1 MDATE
6 VFSKITYLEEG
17 MKKLLAEKA
26 ASSEEI
32 QQILAA
38 TEAKAQPTVRFDTEA
53 LAKHLAPLVA
63 TQIPALNAA
72 AVAKQ
77 LGPLLVKEL
86 PTPAALQQ
94 AGSQLLAKINSEYI
108 RLDQQVRTF
117 LASISARLDTLEQRV
132 DSTVN
137 RVPTTVGL
145 DAFRDKRLLLLVV
158 GMPAVCLVSLLIYS
172 SFFRV
177 SNEKYERLQA
187 QITLLRQQHNLLK
200 RESEQLTN
208 AGFFYY
214 SQVKEYKRK
223 FPKAAGYFREYHP
236 ASPAKSVTVAAK

>member
-32 QQILAA
+32 QQLLAA
-38 TEAKAQPTVRFDTEA
+38 VEAKVKPTVNFKIKEMA
-53 LAKHLAPLVA
+53 EYLAPLLA
-63 TQIPALNAA
+63 AKLPALDAA

-94 AGSQLLAKINSEYI
+94 AGVELLAKINNEYK
-108 RLDQQVRTF
+108 RLDQQVRSF
-117 LASISARLDTLEQRV
+117 LVMISTRLDTMEQRV
-132 DSTVN
+132 DSTVT
-137 RVPTTVGL
+137 RLPTTVGL
-145 DAFRDKRLLLLVV
+145 NAFHDKRLLLLVV
-158 GMPAVCLVSLLIYS
+158 GMPAICLISLIIYS

-177 SNEKYERLQA
+177 PKEQYEHLQEQSVLLQGHNDRMTDAGIFYSN
-187 QITLLRQQHNLLK
+187 QI
-200 RESEQLTN
+200 
-208 AGFFYY
+208 
-214 SQVKEYKRK
+214 KEYKRK
-223 FPKAAGYFREYHP
+223 FPKQAGYFRDYRP
-236 ASPAKSVTVAAK
+236 APLTQPVELTAQ

>member
-32 QQILAA
+32 QQLLAA
-38 TEAKAQPTVRFDTEA
+38 VEAKAQPTIKFDTEA
-53 LAKHLAPLVA
+53 LAKHLTPLLA
-63 TQIPALNAA
+63 AQIPALDAA

-94 AGSQLLAKINSEYI
+94 AGSELLAKINNEYK
-108 RLDQQVRTF
+108 RLDQQVRSM
-117 LASISARLDTLEQRV
+117 LASISARFETMEQRV
-132 DSTVN
+132 DSTIN
-137 RVPTTVGL
+137 RMPTTVGL
-145 DAFRDKRLLLLVV
+145 NAFYDKRLLLLVL
-158 GMPAVCLVSLLIYS
+158 GMPAICLVALIIHS

-177 SNEKYERLQA
+177 AKGQYEQLQLQSA
-187 QITLLRQQHNLLK
+187 LLQQQRTLLRQQNDQMTDA
-200 RESEQLTN
+200 SI
-208 AGFFYY
+208 YY
-214 SQVKEYKRK
+214 YNQVKAYKRR
-223 FPKAAGYFREYHP
+223 FPKSAGYLRDYHP
-236 ASPAKSVTVAAK
+236 APVAQPVALKAQ

>member
-1 MDATE
+1 MDATD

-32 QQILAA
+32 QQLLAA
-38 TEAKAQPTVRFDTEA
+38 VEAKAQPTIKFEPEA
-53 LAKHLAPLVA
+53 LAKHLAPLVVA
-63 TQIPALNAA
+63 QIPALNAA

-86 PTPAALQQ
+86 PTPVALQQ
-94 AGSQLLAKINSEYI
+94 AGVELLAKVNNEYK
-108 RLDQQVRTF
+108 RLDQQVRSM
-117 LASISARLDTLEQRV
+117 LASISARFETMEQRV

-145 DAFRDKRLLLLVV
+145 NAFYDKRLLLLVV
-158 GMPAVCLVSLLIYS
+158 GMPAICLVALIIHS

-177 SNEKYERLQA
+177 AKGQYEQLQK
-187 QITLLRQQHNLLK
+187 QSNLLQ
-200 RESEQLTN
+200 EQRTFLQGQNDRITD
-208 AGFFYY
+208 AGIFY
-214 SQVKEYKRK
+214 SNQIKEYKRK
-223 FPKAAGYFREYHP
+223 FPKAVGYFRDYHP
-236 ASPAKSVTVAAK
+236 APPAKQMKPKVQ

>member
-32 QQILAA
+32 QQLLAA
-38 TEAKAQPTVRFDTEA
+38 VEAKAKPTVNFKIKDMAEY
-53 LAKHLAPLVA
+53 LAPLLA
-63 TQIPALNAA
+63 AKLPALDVA

-94 AGSQLLAKINSEYI
+94 AGNELLAKINSEYK
-108 RLDQQVRTF
+108 RLDQQVRAM
-117 LASISARLDTLEQRV
+117 LASISARFDTMEQRV
-132 DSTVN
+132 DSTVS
-137 RVPTTVGL
+137 RMPTTVGL
-145 DAFRDKRLLLLVV
+145 NAFYDKRLLLLVV
-158 GMPAVCLVSLLIYS
+158 GMPAICLISLIVYS

-177 SNEKYERLQA
+177 PKDQYEQLQE
-187 QITLLRQQHNLLK
+187 QSTLLQRQSD
-200 RESEQLTN
+200 RMTD
-208 AGFFYY
+208 AGIFY
-214 SQVKEYKRK
+214 SNQIKEYKRK
-223 FPKAAGYFREYHP
+223 FPMQAVYFRDYRP
-236 ASPAKSVTVAAK
+236 APPAQPVESTVQ

>member
-1 MDATE
+1 MEPID
-6 VFSKITYLEEG
+6 VFSKIAYLEEG

-26 ASSEEI
+26 ASSEEV
-32 QQILAA
+32 QQLQAA
-38 TEAKAQPTVRFDTEA
+38 VEAKAQPNIKFDTEA

-63 TQIPALNAA
+63 AQIPALNAA

-94 AGSQLLAKINSEYI
+94 AGTELLAKINSEYK
-108 RLDQQVRTF
+108 RLDQQVRAM
-117 LASISARLDTLEQRV
+117 LASISARFDTMEQRV
-132 DSTVN
+132 DSTVK

-145 DAFRDKRLLLLVV
+145 NAFYDKRLLLLVV
-158 GMPAVCLVSLLIYS
+158 GMPALCFVSLLVYS

-177 SNEKYERLQA
+177 SKEQYEQMQQRS
-187 QITLLRQQHNLLK
+187 TLLQQQHSLLK
-200 RESEQLTN
+200 KESDQLID

-214 SQVKEYKRK
+214 NQVKAYKRK
-223 FPKAAGYFREYHP
+223 FPKAAGYFRDYHP
-236 ASPAKSVTVAAK
+236 APVAQPVALKAR

>member
-32 QQILAA
+32 QQLLAA

-63 TQIPALNAA
+63 SQIPALNAA

-94 AGSQLLAKINSEYI
+94 AGTELLTKINNEYK
-108 RLDQQVRTF
+108 RLDQQVRAM
-117 LASISARLDTLEQRV
+117 LASISARFDTMEQRV
-132 DSTVN
+132 DTTVK

-145 DAFRDKRLLLLVV
+145 NAFHDKRLLLLVV
-158 GMPAVCLVSLLIYS
+158 GMPTICLMSLLIYS

-177 SNEKYERLQA
+177 SRGQYEQLQ
-187 QITLLRQQHNLLK
+187 QQSTLLRQQHAILK

-214 SQVKEYKRK
+214 NQVKEYKRK
-223 FPKAAGYFREYHP
+223 FPKAAGYFRDYHP
-236 ASPAKSVTVAAK
+236 TSPAKPVTLAAH